1 MNKVNIYTIQQQLR
15 EDAFVS
21 VPRIQQMYGLTYRQA
36 KRFLQNL
43 LDRGWI
49 VEKPT
54 GIRYRVCKD
63 MLKLRTVRKEETTE
77 LLNAI
82 TCDATAALLCAIKH
96 SGAEFAELE
105 EAVRGKEDTVKAVD
119 VLLKL
124 DLIYCWNKRFYP
136 CVSGKTA
143 RVLDKV
149 ASEKARIESRSRILK
164 KEEDQSKL
172 LALFQVLFEDV

>member
-21 VPRIQQMYGLTYRQA
+21 VPRIQQTYGLTYRQA

-77 LLNAI
+77 LLMPR
-82 TCDATAALLCAIKH
+82 LRFCAP
-96 SGAEFAELE
+96 SNT
-105 EAVRGKEDTVKAVD
+105 AVRS
-119 VLLKL
+119 LRN
-124 DLIYCWNKRFYP
+124 WKR
-136 CVSGKTA
+136 
-143 RVLDKV
+143 R
-149 ASEKARIESRSRILK
+149 SEEKRTP
-164 KEEDQSKL
+164 
-172 LALFQVLFEDV
+172 